1 MSVSLSNKH
10 RNGCAERKEGFTGRS
25 EFIKVAKI
33 FLILFVNSQ
42 MKTENY
48 LNFLDLDKKELC
60 IESDVNKTTGKT
72 NKKIEQKCS
81 KHSEINEIY

>member
-1 MSVSLSNKH
+1 MSASLSNKH

-33 FLILFVNSQ
+33 FLILILFVNSQ

-48 LNFLDLDKKELC
+48 LKFLDLDKKELC

-72 NKKIEQKCS
+72 KQKSNKNARNIKK
-81 KHSEINEIY
+81 